1 MLLDLRQVR
10 RYMTEP
16 GIRQAVQGR
25 VAAAMAADTRVLVG
39 HSLGSV
45 VAYEALCAHP
55 EWPVRRL
62 VTLRSPLGIRN
73 LIFDRLVPP
82 PVAGMSWKLAG
93 AWPGAAEYWTN
104 IADAGDVVALA
115 KDLRPLFGDKVACY
129 MVHDGSHE
137 AKTDRDKGELFAA
150 CRAGSVAVLIGSTE
164 KMGVGNVQ
172 ARAVALHHLDC
183 PWRPAD
189 VAQREGR
196 ILRQGILMIKCRYY
210 AM

>member
-25 VAAAMAADTRVLVG
+25 VAASMAADTRVLAG

-73 LIFDRLVPP
+73 LIFDRLVPRR
-82 PVAGMSWKLAG
+82 
-93 AWPGAAEYWTN
+93 WPGCPGSWPEL
-104 IADAGDVVALA
+104 GLA
-115 KDLRPLFGDKVACY
+115 PR
-129 MVHDGSHE
+129 S
-137 AKTDRDKGELFAA
+137 
-150 CRAGSVAVLIGSTE
+150 IGPTSLTP
-164 KMGVGNVQ
+164 GT
-172 ARAVALHHLDC
+172 
-183 PWRPAD
+183 W
-189 VAQREGR
+189 
-196 ILRQGILMIKCRYY
+196 
-210 AM
+210 